1 MTRSDRRRAA
11 HPVPPTNAPTRER
24 MRHDRIELV
33 TKTIRDDQGVISQP
47 YRAES
52 LLERLHRR
60 GDIDGR
66 ELQAGLEFQ
75 RLWCL
80 GWLEPL
86 RAASMDERIISGRSH
101 LPFGNE
107 RARRDANAALDVL
120 GDGLARDC
128 AWYVIGD
135 DMSLRTF
142 AHSHRMN
149 EHVAKGVLLSTLG
162 VLVRHFGM

>member
-1 MTRSDRRRAA
+1 
-11 HPVPPTNAPTRER
+11 
-24 MRHDRIELV
+24 MRHDRVRPVPEQIADV
-33 TKTIRDDQGVISQP
+33 DGAIGAP
-47 YRAES
+47 YKAES
-52 LLERLHRR
+52 MLERLHRR

-86 RAASMDERIISGRSH
+86 RAASMDERILSGRSH

-107 RARRDANAALDVL
+107 RAHREARAALDAL
-120 GDGLARDC
+120 GDSLARDC
-128 AWYVIGD
+128 AWYVLGVEL
-135 DMSLRTF
+135 SLRDF
-142 AHSHRMN
+142 AHRQRIN

>member
-11 HPVPPTNAPTRER
+11 QPVPPTSAPTRER
-24 MRHDRIELV
+24 MRHDRVRLV
-33 TKTIRDDQGVISQP
+33 AEQIADAQGAIGLP
-47 YRAES
+47 YKAES

-107 RARRDANAALDVL
+107 RARREANAALNAL

-128 AWYVIGD
+128 AWYVLGD
-135 DMSLRTF
+135 DMPVRVF
-142 AHSHRMN
+142 AGRKRIN